1 MSISTVQA
9 VINGSTVNLTYDS
22 TSGKYHAQVT
32 APSSSSYPETNHY
45 FPVSVTATDSAGNS
59 TTITTS
65 DATLGNNLKLYV
77 QEKVKPTVSITS
89 PSNSA
94 YIINS
99 TPTITFTLLDNSNG
113 QSSGFS
119 GVNTSTC
126 VIKIDG
132 STISGTPTFTATTG
146 GYTGSLALSSALT
159 DGSHTLS
166 ITVQDYDGNTSDAAT
181 STFTVDTVAP
191 TLTITNPSS
200 QSTETNAD
208 TITVTGTTSDTT
220 STPVAI
226 TISLNGTD
234 QGSVTVGAGGAF
246 SKTVTLAQNQQNTII
261 ITATDAAGK
270 TTSVT
275 RYVTHNNVAPVF
287 TSVSIVPNPVDAGT
301 TYDIYVEVE

>member
-22 TSGKYHAQVT
+22 STGKYKTQVT
-32 APSSSSYPETNHY
+32 APSASSYPETNHY
-45 FPVSVTATDSAGNS
+45 FPVSVTATDSAGNT

-65 DATLGNNLKLYV
+65 DSTFGNNLKLYV
-77 QEKVKPTVSITS
+77 KEKVKPTVTITA
-89 PSNSA
+89 PSNGA
-94 YIINS
+94 YIITS
-99 TPTITFTLLDNSNG
+99 TPTLTFTLLDNSNG
-113 QSSGFS
+113 QSSGYS
-119 GVNTSTC
+119 GIDTSTC
-126 VIKIDG
+126 VVKIDG
-132 STISGTPTFTATTG
+132 NTISGTPTFTATTG
-146 GYTGSLALSSALT
+146 GYTGSLTLSSALS
-159 DGSHTLS
+159 DGQHTLS
-166 ITVQDYDGNTSDAAT
+166 ITVQDHDGNTSDAGT

-200 QSTETNAD
+200 QSSETNED

-226 TISLNGTD
+226 KISLNGTD
-234 QGSVTVGAGGAF
+234 QGSVTVGSGGAF
-246 SKTVTLAQNQQNTII
+246 SKTITLAQNQLNTIV

-287 TSVSIVPNPVDAGT
+287 TSVSIVPNPVDAGN
-301 TYDIYVEVE
+301 TYTIYVEVE